1 MTRPHRAGPSADQP
15 APSVAA
21 GTASVA
27 ICNWR
32 DLTHPEGGGSELY
45 VETVAQRLAARGN
58 SVTILC
64 SRVSGRPA
72 DEVRGG
78 VRYLRSGGKRTVYL
92 RAAWSLL
99 TAKVRPDVVLDVQNG
114 LPFLSPLVTRR
125 PVTVLL
131 HHVHREQWPI
141 VFGRLGG
148 AVGWWLESNLG
159 PHLYRGSRYVTV
171 SECTRQEL
179 AEQGITP
186 PRVSVA
192 HNGTPAVLSAGLG
205 RSATP
210 RVVVLGRL
218 VPHKRV
224 EICIRAAAV
233 LRTRLPE
240 LRLDVIGQGWWAD
253 PLHKLAR
260 ELAVD
265 DIVTFHGFVDD
276 QRKADLLHQAWVNAV
291 PSIKE
296 GWGLSV
302 VEAASQGTPSIA
314 FTDAGGL
321 SESILGGRTGV
332 LVHGDDA
339 AFVRALAAL
348 LEDPHLCAALGE
360 HAMSRAAEFD
370 WEDAVATVAGVLDS
384 SLGHLALTVP
394 RGEDGTCLG
403 QDSQTFDQLIP
414 SRLTEGLCT
423 TIYST
428 GETQC

>member
-1 MTRPHRAGPSADQP
+1 M
-15 APSVAA
+15 
-21 GTASVA
+21 GTASIA

-45 VETVAQRLAARGN
+45 VETVAQRLVARGN
-58 SVTILC
+58 GVTVLC
-64 SRVSGRPA
+64 SKVSGRPA
-72 DEVRGG
+72 DEVHGG
-78 VRYLRSGGKRTVYL
+78 VRYLRAGGKRTVYL

-99 TAKVRPDVVLDVQNG
+99 TGKVRPDVVLDVQNG

-125 PVTVLL
+125 PVSVLL

-148 AVGWWLESNLG
+148 AVGWRLESILG
-159 PHLYRGSRYVTV
+159 PHLYRSSRYVTV

-179 AEQGITP
+179 AEQGIAP
-186 PRVSVA
+186 ERVSVA
-192 HNGTPAVLSAGLG
+192 HNGTPAAPSTGLS

-233 LRTRLPE
+233 LLTRLPE
-240 LRLDVIGQGWWAD
+240 LRVDVVGQGWWAG
-253 PLHKLAR
+253 PLHELAR
-260 ELAVD
+260 ELGVADV
-265 DIVTFHGFVDD
+265 VTFHGFVDD
-276 QRKADLLHQAWVNAV
+276 QAKADLLHQAWVNAV

-302 VEAASQGTPSIA
+302 VEAASHGTPSIA
-314 FTDAGGL
+314 FADAGGL
-321 SESILGGRTGV
+321 SESILDGRTGV

-348 LEDPHLCAALGE
+348 LEDPDLCATLGE
-360 HAMSRAAEFD
+360 HAMSRAAKFD
-370 WEDAVATVAGVLDS
+370 WEDAVAAIAAVLDS
-384 SLGHLALTVP
+384 SLGRPPLRDP
-394 RGEDGTCLG
+394 EGEDDT
-403 QDSQTFDQLIP
+403 
-414 SRLTEGLCT
+414 RLRGASSTLRPLSPTGLSIT
-423 TIYST
+423 SHRTITHST
-428 GETQC
+428 GDPQC